1 MSGHELIADG
11 RKPHVTDLRASIDLS
26 KFLEIV
32 KGEDSDFF
40 VSSASSRCYRRVLGV
55 KTDRFD
61 SGIML
66 IPSSHPIHS
75 FERK

>member
-1 MSGHELIADG
+1 MSGNKFVADG
-11 RKPHVTDLRASIDLS
+11 RKSHVADLRASIDFS

-40 VSSASSRCYRRVLGV
+40 VSSASPRCYRRVLGV
-55 KTDRFD
+55 KTDSFN

-75 FERK
+75 FE